1 MFAQPVVIA
10 VNGQLIDLNTN
21 PPEPLVRAVVISLL
35 TWRRANPDDV
45 LPADARMGWWGD
57 SLADVP
63 GDRIGSRL
71 WLLARENLT
80 AVTVSRAR
88 EYCAEA
94 LQWLIDDG
102 VAVALDVQ
110 AERVAVDRLGIVV
123 TMTRSRGAGDTS
135 IRFDNVWGFINAV

>member
-1 MFAQPVVIA
+1 MFDQPVSIV
-10 VNGQLIDLNTN
+10 VDGQLIDLNTT

-35 TWRRANPDDV
+35 TWRRANADDV
-45 LPADARMGWWGD
+45 LPADARQGWWGD

-80 AVTVSRAR
+80 AATVARAR

-94 LQWLIDDG
+94 LQWLVDDG
-102 VAVALDVQ
+102 VAAALDVQ
-110 AERVAVDRLGIVV
+110 AERVGIDRLGIVV
-123 TMTRSRGAGDTS
+123 MVTRSRGAASVS